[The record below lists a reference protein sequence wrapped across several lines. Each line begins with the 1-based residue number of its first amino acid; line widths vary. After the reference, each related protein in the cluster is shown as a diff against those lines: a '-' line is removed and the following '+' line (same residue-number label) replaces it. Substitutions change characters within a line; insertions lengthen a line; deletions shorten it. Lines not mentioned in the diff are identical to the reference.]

1 MTSITDDSANYPQQP
16 TREDHWM
23 RVLLPAGLVLA
34 AAAGLFARFHAA
46 GQGYLAFYEDD
57 FFYYLRVAQSIA
69 AGKHSTYDGVHL
81 TNGYHPLWMLAVV
94 TLTRLFGTG
103 IGFFYALQSLLVACV
118 LAMYLLCERTFV
130 TIAPRAGWLPQFV
143 AAALATSELMLAT
156 GGMEVALATPLIAA
170 LIYYRLCRFTWTP
183 FRAFVFGLLSA
194 AVVLARLDAAILV
207 VSMAL
212 LDLLWHRSVPWHQRL
227 RCSIAYLCGALP
239 VALYLAL
246 NEFWFHTLMPVS
258 GEAKQMRFH
267 RSPSWTL
274 FSRHVFTP
282 PERYFLVFPWLL
294 ATIAGLII
302 LLCCPQWRGRLRGG
316 VPCLLALLL
325 FPFLFVAALSVLSDW
340 PIWSWYAYPLVAS
353 GMGAAALLLAADSS
367 FAARAVR
374 ALRWPALALLVVT
387 WGIFF
392 VSRWVNARRPDK
404 VGYSIYLEAVDIAHF
419 DRTHPGVYAMGDRAG
434 TPGYLLH
441 EPLIQLE
448 GLVMDKTFLANIRE
462 QRSLAE
468 VLHDY
473 GVRYYIATNPV
484 ERDGCWLTA
493 EPLVA
498 GPDAPHMRGRFCM
511 QPVAQFPH
519 SGYNTVI
526 FDLAAGGASTAPS
539 Q

>member
-1 MTSITDDSANYPQQP
+1 MTGVAGNATIDPQP
-16 TREDHWM
+16 HTPLDRWM
-23 RVLLPAGLVLA
+23 RVVLPIGLLLA

-46 GQGYLAFYEDD
+46 GNGFLAFYEDD
-57 FFYYLRVAQSIA
+57 FFYYLRIAQQIA

-81 TNGYHPLWMLAVV
+81 TNGYHPFWMLVILA
-94 TLTRLFGTG
+94 LTRLFGTG
-103 IGFFYALQSLLVACV
+103 VAFFYALQSLLVACV
-118 LAMYLLCERTFV
+118 LATYLLCARTFV
-130 TIAPRAGWLPQFV
+130 TIAPRAAWLPQLV
-143 AAALATSELMLAT
+143 AAALATSELMLAS
-156 GGMEVALATPLIAA
+156 GGMEVALAIPLIAA
-170 LIYYRLCRFTWTP
+170 LVYYRLCRFTWTP
-183 FRAFVFGLLSA
+183 SRSFFLGLLGA

-207 VSMAL
+207 TSMAVF
-212 LDLLWHRSVPWHQRL
+212 DLLWSRNVPSLQRL
-227 RCSIAYLCGALP
+227 RCSAAFLCGAAP

-246 NEFWFHTLMPVS
+246 NELWFHTLMPVS

-267 RSPSWTL
+267 HWPSL
-274 FSRHVFTP
+274 MMFSRHTFSP

-294 ATIAGLII
+294 ATIASLII
-302 LLCCPQWRGRLRGG
+302 LLCCPQWRGRLRGSI
-316 VPCLLALLL
+316 PCLLALLL

-353 GMGAAALLLAADSS
+353 GMGASALLLAADSS
-367 FAARAVR
+367 LAERVVR
-374 ALRWPALALLVVT
+374 ALRWPALTLLVLVWFT
-387 WGIFF
+387 FV
-392 VSRWVNARRPDK
+392 VSRWDNARRSDK

-448 GLVMDKTFLANIRE
+448 GLVMDKAFLANIRN
-462 QRSLAE
+462 QRPLAD
-468 VLHDY
+468 VLRED

-484 ERDGCWLTA
+484 QSDGCWLTA

-498 GPDAPHMRGRFCM
+498 GADAPHMRGRFCM

-526 FDLAAGGASTAPS
+526 FDLAAGSAATAPS